1 MSRDYKPNRHSSR
14 DREPASGGG
23 AFKGILYGLI
33 LGLAIAAAVAWWFNR
48 MPSPFIDKTGT
59 ANNGAQTSA
68 KPAPSGAPPAAADAS
83 TTPAPTAALTNSQG
97 ETGQPI
103 VLPGKPGD
111 PVPETRF
118 QFPDILSGKT
128 DGTTA
133 AKATKPTDA
142 DKTADSAKSTESPAG
157 FYLMAGSFQK
167 PSDADAQKANL
178 ALIGFD
184 ASVQKTVIGE
194 KVWYRVKIGPF
205 KRQDDANRARNEL
218 KDNGID
224 AVPARN

>member
-14 DREPASGGG
+14 DREPSSGGG

-33 LGLAIAAAVAWWFNR
+33 LGLVIAAAVAWWFNR

-59 ANNGAQTSA
+59 GTAQ
-68 KPAPSGAPPAAADAS
+68 APVKTADSEVPAAS
-83 TTPAPTAALTNSQG
+83 VAPGPVNAQG
-97 ETGQPI
+97 ENGQPI
-103 VLPGKPGD
+103 ALPGKPGD
-111 PVPETRF
+111 PLPEKRF
-118 QFPDILSGKT
+118 QFPDILSGKS

-133 AKATKPTDA
+133 APPKPADTAKVTDA
-142 DKTADSAKSTESPAG
+142 PEAPTG

-167 PSDADAQKANL
+167 PADAEAQKANL
-178 ALIGFD
+178 ALVGFD
-184 ASVQKTVIGE
+184 ATVQKAVIGE

-205 KRQDDANRARNEL
+205 KRQDDVNRARNEL
-218 KDNGID
+218 KENGID

>member
-1 MSRDYKPNRHSSR
+1 MSRDYKPQRHSSR
-14 DREPASGGG
+14 DRESSGGG

-59 ANNGAQTSA
+59 AKSGAQAPA
-68 KPAPSGAPPAAADAS
+68 KPANGEDAQPAASAQ
-83 TTPAPTAALTNSQG
+83 PAPAINAQG
-97 ETGQPI
+97 ENGQPI
-103 VLPGKPGD
+103 ALPGKPGD
-111 PVPETRF
+111 PSPEKRF

-128 DGTTA
+128 DGTTTKG
-133 AKATKPTDA
+133 AKPVDA
-142 DKTADSAKSTESPAG
+142 DKTASDAAKAADAPTG

-167 PSDADAQKANL
+167 ASDAEAQKANL

-184 ASVQKTVIGE
+184 ASVQKAVIGE

-218 KDNGID
+218 KENGVD

>member
-1 MSRDYKPNRHSSR
+1 MSRDYKPQRHASR
-14 DREPASGGG
+14 DRESSGGG

-48 MPSPFIDKTGT
+48 MPSPFIDKT
-59 ANNGAQTSA
+59 ATSGSAAPA
-68 KPAPSGAPPAAADAS
+68 KPAAAPAAGAV
-83 TTPAPTAALTNSQG
+83 PAPETVPAPVANAQG
-97 ETGQPI
+97 ENGQPI
-103 VLPGKPGD
+103 ALPGKPGD
-111 PVPETRF
+111 PVPEKRF
-118 QFPDILSGKT
+118 QFPDLLSGKT
-128 DGTTA
+128 DGTTPSAKTTDAAKPSEA
-133 AKATKPTDA
+133 AKAADA
-142 DKTADSAKSTESPAG
+142 PAG

-167 PSDADAQKANL
+167 PSDAEAQKANL

-184 ASVQKTVIGE
+184 ASVQKAVIGE

-218 KDNGID
+218 KENGVD

>member
-1 MSRDYKPNRHSSR
+1 MSRDYKPNRHASR
-14 DREPASGGG
+14 EREPSSGG

-59 ANNGAQTSA
+59 ATSPASAPA
-68 KPAPSGAPPAAADAS
+68 KPAPSVAQPAAEMPA
-83 TTPAPTAALTNSQG
+83 TTPAPAAVNAQG
-97 ETGQPI
+97 ENGQPI
-103 VLPGKPGD
+103 ALPGKPGD
-111 PVPETRF
+111 PVPEKRF

-133 AKATKPTDA
+133 PTAKPTDVSKPA
-142 DKTADSAKSTESPAG
+142 EAVKVAEPPAG

-167 PSDADAQKANL
+167 PSDAEAQKANL

-184 ASVQKTVIGE
+184 ASVQKAVIGE

-205 KRQDDANRARNEL
+205 KRQDEANRARNEL
-218 KDNGID
+218 KENGIE

>member
-14 DREPASGGG
+14 DREPSSGGG

-59 ANNGAQTSA
+59 ATSGAPAPAKPAANGAQ
-68 KPAPSGAPPAAADAS
+68 PAAPEAAPAPPAPVNAQS
-83 TTPAPTAALTNSQG
+83 EN
-97 ETGQPI
+97 GQPI
-103 VLPGKPGD
+103 ALPGKPGD
-111 PVPETRF
+111 PVPEKRF
-118 QFPDILSGKT
+118 QFPDILSGKS

-133 AKATKPTDA
+133 PAAKPTDVTKSP
-142 DKTADSAKSTESPAG
+142 DTAKSADTTAG

-167 PSDADAQKANL
+167 ASEADAQKANL
-178 ALIGFD
+178 ALIGYD

-205 KRQDDANRARNEL
+205 KRQDDANRARSEL
-218 KDNGID
+218 KDNGVD

>member
-14 DREPASGGG
+14 DREPRSGGG

-33 LGLAIAAAVAWWFNR
+33 LGLVIAAAVAWWFNR

-59 ANNGAQTSA
+59 TAQTPTKPVDSA
-68 KPAPSGAPPAAADAS
+68 NPAAES
-83 TTPAPTAALTNSQG
+83 SAPTQATNAQG
-97 ETGQPI
+97 ENGQPI
-103 VLPGKPGD
+103 ALPGKPGD
-111 PVPETRF
+111 PPPEKRF

-128 DGTTA
+128 DGTTTT
-133 AKATKPTDA
+133 AKPAVDA
-142 DKTADSAKSTESPAG
+142 PKVTEPPAG

-167 PSDADAQKANL
+167 PSDAEAQKANL

-184 ASVQKTVIGE
+184 ASVQKAVIGE
-194 KVWYRVKIGPF
+194 KIWYRVKIGPF

-218 KDNGID
+218 KENGID
-224 AVPARN
+224 AVSARN

>member
-1 MSRDYKPNRHSSR
+1 MSRDYKPSRHSSR
-14 DREPASGGG
+14 DREPSSGGG

-33 LGLAIAAAVAWWFNR
+33 LGLVIAAAVAWWFNR

-59 ANNGAQTSA
+59 ATNSTPQAPAKTADGAA
-68 KPAPSGAPPAAADAS
+68 PAAPAPVNA
-83 TTPAPTAALTNSQG
+83 QG
-97 ETGQPI
+97 ENGQPI
-103 VLPGKPGD
+103 ALPGKPGD
-111 PVPETRF
+111 PLPEKRF

-128 DGTTA
+128 DGTTDA
-133 AKATKPTDA
+133 AKPASDPGKAVD
-142 DKTADSAKSTESPAG
+142 TAKAPEVSSG

-167 PSDADAQKANL
+167 PSDAEAQKANL

-184 ASVQKTVIGE
+184 ASVQKAVIGE

-218 KDNGID
+218 KENGID
-224 AVPARN
+224 AVSARN

>member
-1 MSRDYKPNRHSSR
+1 MSRDYKPNRYASR
-14 DREPASGGG
+14 DREPSSGG

-59 ANNGAQTSA
+59 ATSGASA
-68 KPAPSGAPPAAADAS
+68 PTKPAPSAAQPAAE
-83 TTPAPTAALTNSQG
+83 TPATAPAGAVNAQG
-97 ETGQPI
+97 ENGQPI
-103 VLPGKPGD
+103 TLPGKPGD
-111 PVPETRF
+111 PVPEKRF

-128 DGTTA
+128 DGTTPPA
-133 AKATKPTDA
+133 AKPTDA
-142 DKTADSAKSTESPAG
+142 SKPAEATKAAEPPAG

-167 PSDADAQKANL
+167 SSDAEAQKANL

-184 ASVQKTVIGE
+184 ASVQKAVVGE

-218 KDNGID
+218 KENGIE

>member
-1 MSRDYKPNRHSSR
+1 MSRDYKPNRHASR
-14 DREPASGGG
+14 DRERPTGGG
-23 AFKGILYGLI
+23 AFKGILYGLM
-33 LGLAIAAAVAWWFNR
+33 LGLVIAAAVAWWFNR

-59 ANNGAQTSA
+59 AGSAQTPA
-68 KPAPSGAPPAAADAS
+68 KPSADAAQPPAA
-83 TTPAPTAALTNSQG
+83 PAAAPANAQG
-97 ETGQPI
+97 ENGQPI
-103 VLPGKPGD
+103 ALPGKPGD
-111 PVPETRF
+111 PVPEKRF

-128 DGTTA
+128 DGTTSA
-133 AKATKPTDA
+133 PAKPADPAKPAETTKPA
-142 DKTADSAKSTESPAG
+142 EVSTG

-167 PSDADAQKANL
+167 PADADAQKANL

-184 ASVQKTVIGE
+184 ATVQKAVIGE

>member
-14 DREPASGGG
+14 ERERPSGGG
-23 AFKGILYGLI
+23 AFKGILYGLM
-33 LGLAIAAAVAWWFNR
+33 LGLVIAAAVAWWFNR

-59 ANNGAQTSA
+59 GSAAQSSASSLSPA
-68 KPAPSGAPPAAADAS
+68 KPTGDAAQPAASA
-83 TTPAPTAALTNSQG
+83 PAPTNAQG
-97 ETGQPI
+97 ENGQPI
-103 VLPGKPGD
+103 ALPGKPGD
-111 PVPETRF
+111 PVPEKRF
-118 QFPDILSGKT
+118 QFPDILSGKS

-133 AKATKPTDA
+133 TPAKPVDAAKPTEATKPADA
-142 DKTADSAKSTESPAG
+142 PAG

-184 ASVQKTVIGE
+184 ATVQKAVIGE

-205 KRQDDANRARNEL
+205 KRQDDANRARSEL

>member
-1 MSRDYKPNRHSSR
+1 MSRDYKPNRHAAR
-14 DREPASGGG
+14 DRESSSGGG
-23 AFKGILYGLI
+23 AFKGILYGLV

-59 ANNGAQTSA
+59 SGSA
-68 KPAPSGAPPAAADAS
+68 PAK
-83 TTPAPTAALTNSQG
+83 PTAATSTQPAADSAPAPAAPVANAQG
-97 ETGQPI
+97 ENGQPI

-111 PVPETRF
+111 PMPEKRF

-133 AKATKPTDA
+133 PAAKPADAAKAADAAKPA
-142 DKTADSAKSTESPAG
+142 EAPSG

-167 PSDADAQKANL
+167 PSDAEAQKANL

-184 ASVQKTVIGE
+184 ASIQKAVIGE
-194 KVWYRVKIGPF
+194 KIWYRVKIGPF

-218 KDNGID
+218 KENGIE